1 MINDVLTA
9 IAKKLSADTLIK
21 HIDEDWGQLDF
32 YTDNPPVKFPCVL
45 LEIQQIPWS
54 NEGNKVQDGIM
65 NISVTV
71 ADIKMSNTSY
81 NAPGA
86 QKTKAAAIWTIL
98 ENINKALHG
107 WRPVITTGTPLPD
120 FKSLT
125 RISTRK
131 IKRDD
136 GIRQFEVIYAVHC
149 QDASLHST
157 HFAVP
162 KPVPKVTFQTL

>member
-9 IAKKLSADTLIK
+9 IAKKLIADPLIK

-32 YTDNPPVKFPCVL
+32 YTENPPVKFPCVL
-45 LEIQQIPWS
+45 LEIQQVPW
-54 NEGNKVQDGIM
+54 NTEGNKVQDGIM
-65 NISVTV
+65 NISITV
-71 ADIKMSNTSY
+71 ADMKLSNTSY
-81 NAPGA
+81 NAPTT
-86 QKTKAAAIWTIL
+86 QKTHAAAIWTIL
-98 ENINKALHG
+98 QNIHKALHG

-136 GIRQFEVIYAVHC
+136 GIRQFEVVYAVHC
-149 QDASLHST
+149 QDSSPYSVHYAN
-157 HFAVP
+157 P
-162 KPVPKVTFQTL
+162 KPTVYIVES

>member
-9 IAKKLSADTLIK
+9 IAKKLSTDTLIK

-45 LEIQQIPWS
+45 LEIQQIPWLG
-54 NEGNKVQDGIM
+54 EGNKVQDGIM

-71 ADIKMSNTSY
+71 ADMKMSNTSY
-81 NAPGA
+81 NAPSA
-86 QKTKAAAIWTIL
+86 QKIHAAAIWTIL
-98 ENINKALHG
+98 ENIHKALHG
-107 WRPVITTGTPLPD
+107 WHPVITTGTPLPD
-120 FKSLT
+120 FRSLT

-149 QDASLHST
+149 QDASTVHT
-157 HFAVP
+157 HVANP
-162 KPVPKVTFQTL
+162 KPKVRIITELQ